1 MSYFNVY
8 FAFLFIPALII
19 IYNLMP
25 KKVRPFIL
33 LLASFGFFFVVSKVR
48 IVFIILSIL
57 SIYFIGL
64 WMDKIDDK
72 RDKELEN
79 ADADS
84 KKVIKNKYKNRKR
97 WVLIF
102 GILFNVSFLFFF
114 KYLNFFLKNTNLLL
128 DVFNVDYKFSTVKF
142 LSPIGI
148 SFYTLMALSYV
159 LDVYNNK
166 IKADKN
172 PFRVAL
178 YLK

>member
-114 KYLNFFLKNTNLLL
+114 KYLN
-128 DVFNVDYKFSTVKF
+128 
-142 LSPIGI
+142 
-148 SFYTLMALSYV
+148 
-159 LDVYNNK
+159 
-166 IKADKN
+166 
-172 PFRVAL
+172 
-178 YLK
+178 